1 MLCFNCKCEPRDKLK
16 NKTKTEITHTK
27 KLEMA
32 ESGSLVV
39 LTGTDL
45 QKCDKSIILALF
57 NVINTAY
64 HRNNVKFNI
73 MKNDRIKDV
82 SLFLSDIGFDKNADN
97 CVLIVYF
104 EGPVANAHAFDVG
117 VFEGIQVYTPKRSVK
132 SIPPFSANNN
142 ILGTVGFKPHHE
154 YADGEHFEVTSFTS
168 LKPKLG
174 TVLLPLCENYFA
186 TLFKVKQYIAEVVV
200 EHDLVPYYTEKHNYV
215 ETKRF
220 FVPKDYDPV
229 TTGLE
234 PGIEAEPFFMAT
246 MIKDFN

>member
-1 MLCFNCKCEPRDKLK
+1 MSQEG
-16 NKTKTEITHTK
+16 
-27 KLEMA
+27 A
-32 ESGSLVV
+32 LVV

-45 QKCDKSIILALF
+45 QKCDKSIILTLF

-82 SLFLSDIGFDKNADN
+82 SVFLSDIGFDKNSDN

-104 EGPVANAHAFDVG
+104 EGPVANAHAFDVNT
-117 VFEGIQVYTPKRSVK
+117 FEGHQFYTPKSSVEV
-132 SIPPFSANNN
+132 IPAFTENDT
-142 ILGTVGFKPHHE
+142 ILGTVGFKPHHD

-174 TVLLPLCENYFA
+174 TTLLPLCERYFA
-186 TLFKVKQYIAEVVV
+186 KMFKVKQYIAEVVV

-246 MIKDFN
+246 MIKDVN